1 MIPVCRAEGEGAKR
15 GQKRERKIKADGT
28 PWVRSAGQALV
39 CTLFWVAPPLRG
51 YGAATGS
58 VASFRP
64 VFRGTLVCFWQFQA
78 DRQL

>member
-1 MIPVCRAEGEGAKR
+1 MMRGCGAGGREAKR

-51 YGAATGS
+51 YGAATSGE
-58 VASFRP
+58 ASFRP
-64 VFRGTLVCFWQFQA
+64 VFLGTLACFWRFRA
-78 DRQL
+78 DQRP

>member
-1 MIPVCRAEGEGAKR
+1 MMTGRGAGGGEAER

-51 YGAATGS
+51 YGAATGGK
-58 VASFRP
+58 VSFRP
-64 VFRGTLVCFWQFQA
+64 GFRGTLACLWPFRA
-78 DRQL
+78 DQRP

>member
-1 MIPVCRAEGEGAKR
+1 MMTMCRAGGGEAER

-28 PWVRSAGQALV
+28 PWGRSAGQALV

-58 VASFRP
+58 EVSFRP
-64 VFRGTLVCFWQFQA
+64 VFRGTPVCFWQFRT
-78 DRQL
+78 DRQP